1 MTRTLKKRPTQKE
14 VAERAGVSQGV
25 VSQVLNDRQGAIR
38 VNPETRERV
47 LRAMHELGYSPNIAA
62 RSLVGGRSRIMGV
75 FTYEPVFPTDTRNF
89 FYPFLEGIEEAAA
102 ELNYD
107 LLLHTRSSGNRG
119 ERRVYQDRTN
129 RLSLADGTLMLGELG
144 EPERRQEITRLIS
157 EGHPVVFIGRRDL
170 PGLTLA
176 WVAADYVLATEGAV
190 NEFLALGHQGV
201 LYLGGTRNHESAAD
215 REAGYRLGMEK
226 AGHPARVVR
235 LEPEDLT
242 PEEVQTLLA
251 GGCTGLLIENDDL
264 AMGWLAACARIGLR
278 APEDHSFAVLGDP
291 IRDSPRPRS
300 WAALQLPRREM
311 GREAVRLLGQLLEGG
326 PPVRLRLACRWM
338 PGDSLGP
345 APVALR
351 PGDLRP

>member
-1 MTRTLKKRPTQKE
+1 VTPTLKKRPTQKE

-47 LRAMHELGYSPNIAA
+47 RRAMQEMGYSPNIAA

-89 FYPFLEGIEEAAA
+89 FYPFLEGIEAAAA

-107 LLLHTRSSGNRG
+107 LLLHTRSSGRG

-144 EPERRQEITRLIS
+144 EPERRQEITRLIG
-157 EGHPVVFIGRRDL
+157 EGHPVVFIGRREL

-176 WVAADYVLATEGAV
+176 WVAADYVHATEGAV
-190 NEFLALGHQGV
+190 NELLALGHRQV

-226 AGHPARVVR
+226 ADRPARVVR

-242 PEEVQTLLA
+242 PERVKTLMA
-251 GGCTGLLIENDDL
+251 GNGTALLIENDDL
-264 AMGWLAACARIGLR
+264 ATGWLDACAPLGLE
-278 APEDHSFAVLGDP
+278 APADYSFAVLGDP
-291 IRDSPRPRS
+291 LIEHPRPRA

-311 GREAVRLLGQLLEGG
+311 GQEAVRLLDQLLQGG
-326 PPVRLRLACRWM
+326 PPETLRLPCRWVA
-338 PGDSLGP
+338 GDSLGP
-345 APVALR
+345 APA
-351 PGDLRP
+351 